1 MKRAK
6 GDLLWQPV
14 LLAEGKPGS
23 TPDDR
28 KKMDDTKKKTTPNSP
43 PGPLTAAPRAP
54 SSHAPVYSETPKAT
68 PSKEGSSSMRSGASS
83 PSVKFVKPKMGGS
96 RSRRLHGR
104 TAPALGFPE
113 PSMPPPPPP
122 VGSSGRDRKRL
133 ESAPHFAI
141 PNRKC
146 SAETPWIKL
155 EDDTKN
161 AASLPQGYR
170 MTKGREKGAPAFIPK
185 APRPYVGKA
194 ARDVSRVL
202 TGITQ
207 HIYNEPS
214 RGLYFCK
221 KHMAVVTPRL
231 LKIEDSVKDIEAQV
245 SSCMD
250 DVEAG
255 EVLVKSITDIGP
267 KAFERMS
274 RTLTKLVKMLQDERP
289 EENESKDRT
298 RRRVHST
305 AMARHL
311 HG

>member
-1 MKRAK
+1 MTLPKK
-6 GDLLWQPV
+6 GV
-14 LLAEGKPGS
+14 LQLPAHGY
-23 TPDDR
+23 
-28 KKMDDTKKKTTPNSP
+28 NS
-43 PGPLTAAPRAP
+43 
-54 SSHAPVYSETPKAT
+54 
-68 PSKEGSSSMRSGASS
+68 
-83 PSVKFVKPKMGGS
+83 S
-96 RSRRLHGR
+96 RS
-104 TAPALGFPE
+104 
-113 PSMPPPPPP
+113 
-122 VGSSGRDRKRL
+122 
-133 ESAPHFAI
+133 
-141 PNRKC
+141 
-146 SAETPWIKL
+146 
-155 EDDTKN
+155 
-161 AASLPQGYR
+161 
-170 MTKGREKGAPAFIPK
+170 
-185 APRPYVGKA
+185 
-194 ARDVSRVL
+194 
-202 TGITQ
+202 
-207 HIYNEPS
+207 
-214 RGLYFCK
+214 GLYFCK